1 MRTIHIRHIIPLLLL
16 PLALISCKETRRKAD
31 ISGIDL
37 EIRIGRFDQRFWT
50 LDTNDLP
57 RSVAA
62 LKADFPGMTEIYLQH
77 VVQFG
82 HPDSAETWD
91 IYRNFRRDTS
101 VRRIYTDALERF
113 ADVSSFEKELTLA
126 FRRARYFF
134 PDNSIPHIYMHVSGF
149 NQSVI
154 VGDGFMSLSEDN
166 YMGSD
171 YPVYDLAMIY
181 GYQKLNMRPEKIV
194 PDFMTVWLSSEFP
207 MGQQDYSAP
216 RRLIDDIIYHGKTM
230 YMLTLLLPDTDE
242 KTLMGYTD
250 EQWQWAA
257 DNEPNM
263 WASLISTGD
272 LFTQDVIRRNQYVND
287 GPFTLPFTQESS
299 PRGGTFI
306 GWKIIEAYMRNH
318 QEITPL
324 QLMHD
329 NDAQRILEDSG
340 YNPR

>member
-134 PDNSIPHIYMHVSGF
+134 PDNSIPHIYMHVS
-149 NQSVI
+149 
-154 VGDGFMSLSEDN
+154 
-166 YMGSD
+166 
-171 YPVYDLAMIY
+171 
-181 GYQKLNMRPEKIV
+181 
-194 PDFMTVWLSSEFP
+194 
-207 MGQQDYSAP
+207 
-216 RRLIDDIIYHGKTM
+216 
-230 YMLTLLLPDTDE
+230 
-242 KTLMGYTD
+242 
-250 EQWQWAA
+250 
-257 DNEPNM
+257 
-263 WASLISTGD
+263 
-272 LFTQDVIRRNQYVND
+272 
-287 GPFTLPFTQESS
+287 
-299 PRGGTFI
+299 
-306 GWKIIEAYMRNH
+306 
-318 QEITPL
+318 
-324 QLMHD
+324 
-329 NDAQRILEDSG
+329 
-340 YNPR
+340 

>member
-1 MRTIHIRHIIPLLLL
+1 
-16 PLALISCKETRRKAD
+16 
-31 ISGIDL
+31 
-37 EIRIGRFDQRFWT
+37 
-50 LDTNDLP
+50 
-57 RSVAA
+57 
-62 LKADFPGMTEIYLQH
+62 
-77 VVQFG
+77 
-82 HPDSAETWD
+82 
-91 IYRNFRRDTS
+91 
-101 VRRIYTDALERF
+101 
-113 ADVSSFEKELTLA
+113 
-126 FRRARYFF
+126 
-134 PDNSIPHIYMHVSGF
+134 
-149 NQSVI
+149 
-154 VGDGFMSLSEDN
+154 MSLSGDN

-250 EQWQWAA
+250 EQWQWAV

-324 QLMHD
+324 QLMHN